1 MGTRLID
8 STPPATTTWTA
19 PACTCWAPSAIAWRP
34 EEQKRLMVMAP
45 AVVGTPARR
54 AAWRAT
60 LLPCSASG
68 IAQPRTT
75 SSTISGFTAG
85 TRASAPWMTAAAM
98 SSGRVSRS
106 DLPAL
111 PTAVLTLD
119 TTTAS
124 RMTSSPISVPQ
135 RRAFLERVLDAL
147 LRLLRA
153 EERQEGLALE
163 VQEMLLARRP
173 RRAVA
178 PAEDRG
184 HVRRHERVV
193 LADVAAPESVVDA
206 HLERGEGGSAEHG
219 HVRSRTAWPMTG
231 PREPQRHFLGVGD
244 EPVGVRRER
253 VRRGQEHPDGLR
265 PRRRDPRERD
275 RLEGALQEREGIR
288 VRDAAHPVVG
298 AERHLLRAPAAGH

>member
-34 EEQKRLMVMAP
+34 EEQKRLIVIAP
-45 AVVGTPARR
+45 AVVGTPARS

-68 IAQPRTT
+68 IAQPSTT
-75 SSTISGFTAG
+75 SSTISAFTGG

-106 DLPAL
+106 ARPAL
-111 PTAVLTLD
+111 PTAVRTLD

-124 RMTSSPISVPQ
+124 RMTSSPLVPE
-135 RRAFLERVLDAL
+135 RRPFLQGVLDAL

-153 EERQEGLALE
+153 QERQEGLALE
-163 VQEMLLARRP
+163 VQEMLLARRA

-184 HVRRHERVV
+184 HVRPHERVV
-193 LADVAAPESVVDA
+193 LADVAAAEGVVDP
-206 HLERGEGGSAEHG
+206 HLEGGEGGTAEHG
-219 HVRSRTAWPMTG
+219 HVG
-231 PREPQRHFLGVGD
+231 
-244 EPVGVRRER
+244 
-253 VRRGQEHPDGLR
+253 
-265 PRRRDPRERD
+265 
-275 RLEGALQEREGIR
+275 
-288 VRDAAHPVVG
+288 
-298 AERHLLRAPAAGH
+298 

>member
-34 EEQKRLMVMAP
+34 EEQKRLIVIAP
-45 AVVGTPARR
+45 AVVGTPARS

-68 IAQPRTT
+68 IAQPSTT
-75 SSTISGFTAG
+75 SSTISAFNGG
-85 TRASAPWMTAAAM
+85 TRASAPSMTAAAM

-106 DLPAL
+106 DFPAL
-111 PTAVLTLD
+111 PTAVRTLD

-124 RMTSSPISVPQ
+124 RMTSSPLLVPEG
-135 RRAFLERVLDAL
+135 RPFLQRVLDAL

-153 EERQEGLALE
+153 EERQEGLPLE
-163 VQEMLLARRP
+163 VQEVLLARRP

-184 HVRRHERVV
+184 HVRAHDRVV
-193 LADVAAPESVVDA
+193 LADVAAPERVVDP
-206 HLERGEGGSAEHG
+206 HLEGGEGGAAEHG
-219 HVRSRTAWPMTG
+219 HVGTRAA
-231 PREPQRHFLGVGD
+231 
-244 EPVGVRRER
+244 
-253 VRRGQEHPDGLR
+253 R
-265 PRRRDPRERD
+265 PGGRP
-275 RLEGALQEREGIR
+275 
-288 VRDAAHPVVG
+288 
-298 AERHLLRAPAAGH
+298 